1 MTTLLIALG
10 AMVGYVIAYHTYGR
24 WLARKIFS
32 LNPAASVPSIELN
45 DDRDFVPTDKSV
57 LFGHHFTSIAGTGPI
72 VGPAIAVMW
81 GWLPA
86 LVWVLLGS
94 ILVGAVHDFG
104 SLVVS
109 MRSQGQTVGD
119 VAGRVLNKRVRVL
132 FLLVL
137 FMALT
142 IVLAIFGLVIASV
155 FKQYPSAIF
164 PCLVQVP
171 IALAIGMW
179 LHNRNV
185 NLLLPSLL
193 ALAMMYITLIFGNTG
208 VLATINQTMAS
219 WSIITW
225 VVILLAYSYFASVL
239 PVWSLLQPRDYIN
252 SLQLITALGL
262 VVLGLFVA
270 GLFGGAAHEGGE
282 RIPLEIS
289 APMIRAN
296 PIGAPSVIPFL
307 FITIACGA
315 CSGFH
320 CLVSSG
326 TSSKQIKCETD
337 AQFVGYGSMLTEG
350 FLATLVILACVAGLG
365 LGTENSSGEW
375 VTGEAAYMARY
386 ASWDSA
392 AGLGAKVAAF
402 VDGSSNFLQA
412 MAIPS
417 GIAVAMMGVLVA
429 SFAGTTLD
437 TACRLQRYVIQELA
451 GTLCGK
457 SSNESNRGLS
467 MNPLRWLTNKHC
479 VTIFAVM
486 LVRWLTNKHCATIF
500 AVMLALLIAALPK
513 GTPDVSLSDA
523 VGGKI
528 PAEYIA
534 ENPDLLATATAGGVS
549 GAAWWF
555 ENFAGKGGLLLWPL
569 FGATNQLLAGL
580 AFLVIAFYLWRRNIP
595 VWFIVIPMIFMLIIP
610 AWAMLTDLPKWID
623 SDDPNWVIIVIG
635 ITTLALELWMLIEAC
650 LMWPQVKGIAEA
662 DARGQS
668 TASDN
673 NPTS

>member
-479 VTIFAVM
+479 
-486 LVRWLTNKHCATIF
+486 ATVF

-528 PAEYIA
+528 PAEYVA